1 MLSSTIATFLAIA
14 AADVALGQSFSR
26 CNPQLRD
33 GCPPNSA
40 FGIQQASCDLVQ
52 GTCGV
57 FTPSA
62 GTTTITHGV
71 SGAAFKIGEQ
81 RDAPTIE
88 TPKYIFFGKLDVNI
102 QAAPGAGI
110 VTSAVLQSDDLDEI
124 DWEFI
129 GSDNARVQTNYFSK
143 GNTSTYDRG
152 KFHNVSN
159 PTGSAHRYTIEWTKT
174 QLVWSIDG
182 EPVRTLLAKD
192 CKAGTSSGFP
202 QTPMQIKLGTW
213 VAGKQGSA
221 QGTIDWAGGY
231 ADWSKKPFVAYYK
244 SVTITDYAGGDG
256 PGRAATQYVYRDKTG
271 TWESIQVQ

>member
-14 AADVALGQSFSR
+14 AADVVLGQSFSR

-33 GCPPNSA
+33 GCPPDSA

-71 SGAAFKIGEQ
+71 SGAAFKIEEQ

-88 TPKYIFFGKLDVNI
+88 TPKYIFFGKFEVHI

-152 KFHNVSN
+152 KFHAVSN

-174 QLVWSIDG
+174 HLVWSIDG

-213 VAGKQGSA
+213 VAGKPGSA

-256 PGRAATQYVYRDKTG
+256 PGRAATQYVYVNKTG